1 MLGRSFNLRLKVG
14 ESLFNLIR
22 ENIFSGF
29 LNKVTILETNW
40 EIWIFVNYN
49 ENEKTK
55 NDQNFFNKNYCTI
68 LSIITKFL

>member
-1 MLGRSFNLRLKVG
+1 MLGGSFNLRLKVG

-22 ENIFSGF
+22 ENILSGF

-49 ENEKTK
+49 GNGKTK
-55 NDQNFFNKNYCTI
+55 NDQNFCNKNYCTI